1 MERTMPNVYRQ
12 RLSKRKAT
20 TSSLHSHAPSKQ
32 LHRKAEI
39 WKKKVADFI
48 VLDDQ
53 QLSVVDKVG
62 FWCLTEHLE
71 PRYML
76 PNQNFIS
83 RTAIPNKYKQACT
96 FISKCLAN
104 VAMANFTN
112 DIWSLD
118 LESNGITKSQSTVDS
133 WKFYFAEGHVAS
145 SLMSHTKQYLPLEQQ
160 EKC

>member
-1 MERTMPNVYRQ
+1 MYTGSDSQKEKQQQAVYIHMLLPNSYIEK
-12 RLSKRKAT
+12 LKS
-20 TSSLHSHAPSKQ
+20 
-32 LHRKAEI
+32 E
-39 WKKKVADFI
+39 KKVTDFI

-53 QLSVVDKVG
+53 PLSVVDKVG

-96 FISKCLAN
+96 LISKCLEN

-118 LESNGITKSQSTVDS
+118 LESNGITKSESTVDS
-133 WKFYFAEGHVAS
+133 WKFYFAESHVAS
-145 SLMSHTKQYLPLEQQ
+145 SLMAHTKQYLPLELQ
-160 EKC
+160 ERC